1 MNRIE
6 KEFSELQSK
15 GEKAVISFVTAGDPD
30 LGTTEKLVL
39 AMMESGADLVE
50 IGVPFSDPVAEG
62 PVIQRAS
69 KRSLNAGTTLVDIFG
84 MVKRLRSQTEEPLL
98 LMLYLNS
105 IFRFGKDRFFGLCA
119 DCGVDGVIVP
129 DMPYEERD
137 EILAEAEKN
146 GVLVISMVAPTSNE
160 RISMITAGAK
170 GFLYCVSSTGV
181 TGMRT
186 GFETD
191 FGKFFGTI
199 KGCTDIP
206 CAVGFGISNP
216 EQARLA
222 ARYCDGVI
230 VGSAV
235 VTLVEE
241 YGQNAVPYVSEFV
254 RSLKEAVVSH
264 QPGTIK

>member
-6 KEFSELQSK
+6 QKFAELKSK
-15 GEKAVISFVTAGDPD
+15 NEKAVIPFVTAGDPN
-30 LGTTEKLVL
+30 LETTERLVL
-39 AMMESGADLVE
+39 AMLESGADLVE
-50 IGVPFSDPVAEG
+50 IGVPFSDPIAEG

-69 KRSLNAGTTLVDIFG
+69 QRSLDAGTTLLDIFKT
-84 MVKRLRSQTEEPLL
+84 VKRLRSQTEEPLL

-105 IFRFGKDRFFGLCA
+105 IFRFGKDRFFELCA

-137 EILAEAEKN
+137 EILTEAEKN

-160 RISMITAGAK
+160 RIAMITAEAK

-186 GFETD
+186 EFETD
-191 FGKFFGTI
+191 FQKFFSAI
-199 KGCTDIP
+199 KKCTDIP

-216 EQARLA
+216 EQAKQA

-230 VGSAV
+230 VGSAIV
-235 VTLVEE
+235 DLVEK
-241 YGQNAVPYVSEFV
+241 YGSNAVPKVADFV
-254 RSLKEAVVSH
+254 RSLKEAVF
-264 QPGTIK
+264 PEEK